1 MVRGIK
7 TVFTVEILLSVKV
20 GSGIL
25 AKFCAEISVP
35 TNCTLLVDGY
45 ITLAT
50 VGAVKT
56 GTIIEPVFEVADG
69 GVVCGVVS
77 FTLLTVSA
85 DFSVDLLVGLAL
97 VTVVFL
103 VAVVWVAGFAVV
115 VLVVVVLVVVFA
127 VAVAAIATVALVAIK
142 IAKV

>member
-1 MVRGIK
+1 MYA
-7 TVFTVEILLSVKV
+7 V
-20 GSGIL
+20 GRWI
-25 AKFCAEISVP
+25 
-35 TNCTLLVDGY
+35 NH
-45 ITLAT
+45 
-50 VGAVKT
+50 VGNRWAVKT

-69 GVVCGVVS
+69 VVVCGVVS

-97 VTVVFL
+97 ATVVFL

-115 VLVVVVLVVVFA
+115 VLVVVVLVVGF
-127 VAVAAIATVALVAIK
+127 AVAAIATVALVAIK

>member
-1 MVRGIK
+1 M
-7 TVFTVEILLSVKV
+7 
-20 GSGIL
+20 
-25 AKFCAEISVP
+25 
-35 TNCTLLVDGY
+35 
-45 ITLAT
+45 AT

-69 GVVCGVVS
+69 GVVCGVVF
-77 FTLLTVSA
+77 FTLLLTVSA
-85 DFSVDLLVGLAL
+85 DFSVDLLVVLAL

-103 VAVVWVAGFAVV
+103 MAVVWVAGFAVV

-142 IAKV
+142 IAKVYVRGFTM